1 MTVVMVVVVRVVFFR
16 AALTGR
22 LGPHSTAG
30 LAVMAAAL
38 LMVANLEEV
47 VGYDHPKL
55 GAEGR
60 FICRPVG
67 EHGDKAGFWSTSRIG
82 LSHIAR
88 LLPARG
94 RVTI

>member
-1 MTVVMVVVVRVVFFR
+1 VRIVLSGS
-16 AALTGR
+16 ALTGR
-22 LGPHSTAG
+22 LAPHSTAG

-38 LMVANLEEV
+38 LTVANLEEV

-60 FICRPVG
+60 LIGRPVG
-67 EHGDKAGFWSTSRIG
+67 EHGAKAGFWSTSRIR
-82 LSHIAR
+82 LSHIAM
-88 LLPARG
+88 LLPARR